1 MSNHW
6 LLVWN
11 DYLIQNNTALKFAN
25 SRIPVWVRMCRFS
38 KDGRSN
44 LFPQTSHGS
53 QVLSLF
59 LLTGFSE
66 KSGLLLVISDSVE
79 SVGLLDVF
87 KLLLRLEIGV
97 SLLEFKLLSW
107 LELGIS
113 VVSDFTWK
121 EKQIILMHCI
131 QNRNI
136 IKNNRESSM

>member
-1 MSNHW
+1 MSVHVESLTTGMKW
-6 LLVWN
+6 LFN
-11 DYLIQNNTALKFAN
+11 SKQHGIKICN

-79 SVGLLDVF
+79 SVGLLEVF

-121 EKQIILMHCI
+121 EKQIILI

-136 IKNNRESSM
+136 IKNNNL